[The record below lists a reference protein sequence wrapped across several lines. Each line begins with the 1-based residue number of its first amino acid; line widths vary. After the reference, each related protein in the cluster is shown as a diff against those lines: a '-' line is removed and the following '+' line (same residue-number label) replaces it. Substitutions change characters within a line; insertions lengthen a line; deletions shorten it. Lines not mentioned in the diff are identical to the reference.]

1 MSLLSQ
7 ILEASLTILD
17 TDSDVTKRVK
27 NDYNRMGDQEF
38 INKYSA
44 SKSTYAKRVEKYDD
58 PYMNSPL
65 AKIGKKLQ

>member
-1 MSLLSQ
+1 MGLFSQ

-27 NDYNRMGDQEF
+27 NDYNRMDDQEF

-44 SKSTYAKRVEKYDD
+44 SKST
-58 PYMNSPL
+58 
-65 AKIGKKLQ
+65 